1 MQLKKRRK
9 TFSKITVGLVI
20 KRGQKVKAQRILAK
34 AFQRFKLRTGLPVTI
49 GYKRIISFLANII
62 ELRKVRV
69 GRNVK
74 FVPYPVKK
82 ARQKFNSMRQFFGL
96 IFNQKA
102 VKESTS
108 LKISN
113 QLISF
118 FDQGAIYFEY
128 IREKENLDI
137 VKNRA
142 NAHYR
147 W

>member
-1 MQLKKRRK
+1 MQLKRRKK
-9 TFSKITVGLVI
+9 TFSKITLGLVI

-34 AFQRFKLRTGLPVTI
+34 AFQRFKLKTGVPATI
-49 GYKRIISFLANII
+49 GFKRIVSYLGNII

-82 ARQKFNSMRQFFGL
+82 SRQKFNSIRQFLTL
-96 IFNQKA
+96 ISNQKT
-102 VKESTS
+102 VRESIYFR
-108 LKISN
+108 ISN

-118 FDQGAIYFEY
+118 FDHGSIYFEY